1 MVISGKNHGS
11 FDASEAKSTSGT
23 KRLLIVLAIV
33 VLITLATV
41 AAAWFLVVEN
51 IADEVTVEAGS
62 GAVDANDYRLRDW
75 NIPASFATDLSS
87 VDLNVPGVYPVKIS
101 YCGRVFD
108 AAIRVVDTVSP
119 EASVQDL
126 STLSTVLPD
135 PGEFFTEVRD
145 VTQVTASYETEPDL
159 TLEGDQTVTLLLTD
173 EGGNTS
179 QWQATLT
186 VIHDKQPPVIEGARD
201 QVIYRGQEPDYLS
214 GVTITDDLD
223 DAPVLTADDSG
234 VDLTRGGEYRLTYR
248 GVDASGN
255 ETTQT
260 VTVTVIADETAPSI
274 LGVQPISLYAGS
286 TVSYRSG
293 ILVTDDHDENPT
305 LSIDST
311 QVDLSQPGTYE
322 VTYRAKDA
330 AGNESSVTTTV
341 TVEEKPESYV
351 EEETIYA
358 EVDEL
363 LAQITTEEMTDREKV
378 EAVFKWITGHYS
390 YYGDSDKTD
399 WLQAAHALMTRRM
412 GDCFNFYA
420 LSKLMLDRLGI
431 PNITVTRSEDSLRRS
446 NHYWSLVSVDGGE
459 TYYHFD
465 TTPHSSGPSYRF
477 CLVTDEYLDFY
488 STKVVLGYYTRDTSL
503 YPATPTEPLE

>member
-11 FDASEAKSTSGT
+11 MDASEAKNTSCT
-23 KRLLIVLAIV
+23 KWLLIVFVIV
-33 VLITLATV
+33 ALITLATV

-62 GAVDANDYRLRDW
+62 AAVDANDYRIRDW
-75 NIPASFATDLSS
+75 NIPASFVTDLSS
-87 VDLNVPGVYPVKIS
+87 VDLNAPGVYPVQIS

-108 AAIRVVDTVSP
+108 VAIRVVDTVSP
-119 EASVQDL
+119 EASVRNL
-126 STLSTVLPD
+126 STLSIRLPE
-135 PGEFFTEVRD
+135 PEEFLTEVRD
-145 VTQVTASYETEPDL
+145 VTRVTATYETEPDL

-179 QWQATLT
+179 LWQANLT
-186 VIHDKQPPVIEGARD
+186 VIHDKQAPVIDGAED
-201 QVIYRGQEPDYLS
+201 QSIFLGQQPDYLG
-214 GVTITDDLD
+214 GVTVSDDLD
-223 DAPVLTADDSG
+223 EAPVLTVDDSR
-234 VDLTRGGEYRLTYR
+234 VDLTRGGAYQVIYTGR
-248 GVDASGN
+248 DASGN
-255 ETTQT
+255 ETVQT
-260 VTVTVIADETAPSI
+260 VTLTIIADDTAPSI
-274 LGVQPISLYAGS
+274 LGVQPISLYVGS

-293 ILVTDDHDENPT
+293 ILVTDDLDENPT
-305 LSIDST
+305 LTIDST

-322 VTYRAKDA
+322 VTYTAVDA

-341 TVEEKPESYV
+341 TVEEKPASYV
-351 EEETIYA
+351 EEEAIYA

-363 LAQITTEEMTDREKV
+363 LAQIITGEMTDREKV
-378 EAVFKWITGHYS
+378 EAVFKWVTGHYS

-399 WLQAAHALMTRRM
+399 WLQAAHTLITKRM

-420 LSKLMLDRLGI
+420 LTKLMLDRLGI
-431 PNITVTRSEDSLRRS
+431 PNITVTRSENSYRRS

-459 TYYHFD
+459 TYYHVD
-465 TTPHSSGPSYRF
+465 TTPHSSGPNYRF

-503 YPATPTEPLE
+503 YPATPAEPLE